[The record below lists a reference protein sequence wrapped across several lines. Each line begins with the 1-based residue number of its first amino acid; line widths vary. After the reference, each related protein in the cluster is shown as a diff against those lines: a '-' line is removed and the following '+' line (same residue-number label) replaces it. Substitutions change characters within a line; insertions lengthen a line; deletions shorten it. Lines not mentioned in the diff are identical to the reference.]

1 MNENESNSIGEVL
14 KKIRQ
19 GDIRRQIRYN
29 EETGD
34 FEIEDA
40 DAPLD
45 EGTQDATRFAGE
57 GYA

>member
-1 MNENESNSIGEVL
+1 MNENENNSLGGVL
-14 KKIRQ
+14 KRIRQ
-19 GDIRRQIRYN
+19 GDFRRQIRYN

-40 DAPLD
+40 EAPLD